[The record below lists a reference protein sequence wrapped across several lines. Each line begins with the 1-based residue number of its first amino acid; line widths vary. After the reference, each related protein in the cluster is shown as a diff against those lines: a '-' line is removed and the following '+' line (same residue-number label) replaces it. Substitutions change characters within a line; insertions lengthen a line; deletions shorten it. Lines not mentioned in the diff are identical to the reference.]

1 MTPRTVLIVDDA
13 EDCRVTLEM
22 ALQSLDGVD
31 VVCVRSAEEALRL
44 MHSRSVA
51 ALISDVQLE
60 GMSGLELLAQ
70 IPGIPTII
78 VSAAASRAVSEDAL
92 RAGAAAFFAKPFSPA
107 AVRRKVEQLLK
118 ESADV

>member
-1 MTPRTVLIVDDA
+1 ML
-13 EDCRVTLEM
+13 
-22 ALQSLDGVD
+22 
-31 VVCVRSAEEALRL
+31 RSAEEALRL

-78 VSAAASRAVSEDAL
+78 VSAAASRG
-92 RAGAAAFFAKPFSPA
+92 RFGRRAAARRPPHFSPNHFPPA